1 MAEKHI
7 WRLEYWKTN
16 RGIDAPPRRS
26 GLRLRFEKDVPLE
39 VKTACQA
46 FVKWLRL
53 VYEFPVRVPVYI
65 KAAETIRAIDGERV
79 CGTFFRPF
87 SLNVEPYIR
96 IATGDYYEMAEKWDN
111 RTAIMEIL
119 RTLAHE
125 LTHYFQWV
133 NHLQLTIIGE
143 ERQAKRYANLIINEY
158 ESFLA
163 QGA

>member
-1 MAEKHI
+1 M
-7 WRLEYWKTN
+7 
-16 RGIDAPPRRS
+16 
-26 GLRLRFEKDVPLE
+26 
-39 VKTACQA
+39 
-46 FVKWLRL
+46 
-53 VYEFPVRVPVYI
+53 
-65 KAAETIRAIDGERV
+65 
-79 CGTFFRPF
+79 
-87 SLNVEPYIR
+87 EPYIR